1 LTFGGGKSSGKE
13 VVSITNDVTKEM
25 IAGIINKCAENEQI
39 NEDSKI
45 IISNVLPSV
54 NFHSDTYSPEKKKCH
69 LWYIIIPKLKNVL
82 AIKKSCERNRSYPA
96 NQHHEMPLPSLKHL
110 MV

>member
-1 LTFGGGKSSGKE
+1 MFGGCKSSGKE

-54 NFHSDTYSPEKKKCH
+54 NFHNNTLS
-69 LWYIIIPKLKNVL
+69 
-82 AIKKSCERNRSYPA
+82 
-96 NQHHEMPLPSLKHL
+96 
-110 MV
+110 